1 MLSSKILHYP
11 GPNFIRVAKR
21 GLVRSLSRSRREENV
36 GLKLRLEPIVSSPED
51 HRSPSER
58 VRTAAHNLSV
68 DLVTAEVV
76 AALEA
81 AGVKSILLKGPSVA
95 RWLYDGPGL
104 RAYADCDLLVAPRE
118 FPRAQGVLR
127 DLGFAPEP
135 DRVGLEELA
144 IGQEWKRAG
153 AIVDLHRRL
162 TAFDDD
168 PDRVWTSLSNKSEPL
183 PVGGRD
189 VEVLR
194 EGARALH
201 LVLHALHHAIE
212 GTKARYDLSRAITRL
227 PSSLWLEAARLAG
240 ELGLA
245 EALGAGL
252 RMVEGGETVAR
263 RAGLP
268 DAESMAVVLRTEAS
282 SRFDL
287 DYALALGR
295 LAGLG
300 PTQRLRALGRRLVPS
315 KAYMRSWAAFMGGG
329 KMGLMRAYLCRPLW
343 IAAHGLSTMALI
355 RRSRRRARR

>member
-1 MLSSKILHYP
+1 
-11 GPNFIRVAKR
+11 
-21 GLVRSLSRSRREENV
+21 
-36 GLKLRLEPIVSSPED
+36 LKLRLEPIVSSPED